1 MPLTDETAP
10 DPAKTTAEDPTEIEL
25 SDADI
30 LEAMREIPGYLD
42 ISTDDFR
49 AIYHLAYRHAR
60 ERLLKASST
69 PPRDAS
75 E

>member
-1 MPLTDETAP
+1 MNPDDETPSAL
-10 DPAKTTAEDPTEIEL
+10 DELEL

-49 AIYHLAYRHAR
+49 AIYHLAYRRAR
-60 ERLLKASST
+60 ERLLSGSGKT
-69 PPRDAS
+69 PGEGPR
-75 E
+75 